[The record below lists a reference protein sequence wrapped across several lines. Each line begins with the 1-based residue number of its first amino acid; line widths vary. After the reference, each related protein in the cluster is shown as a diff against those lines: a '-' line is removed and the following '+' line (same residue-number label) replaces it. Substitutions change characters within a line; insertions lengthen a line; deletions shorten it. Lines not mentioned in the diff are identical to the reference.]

1 MPQRSGS
8 YRYMKLLSV
17 ATYNVHEWVGRDGRQ
32 DRDRGI
38 RVIGELE
45 STIVGLQE
53 VPYPMR
59 EPHGEI
65 SDDLSREVGM
75 RVLAGPTLL
84 RADGHYGNALL
95 TAYPVLR
102 EERIDL
108 SMGSREPRG
117 ALDVDLDANGVPV
130 RVIVTHLGLKGSERG
145 PQTEKLIDLI
155 SQRRT
160 PLVVLMGDFNVWFSH
175 SRLIREIQ
183 RIMGPSPAPNTYPSR
198 YPLLRLDRIWVR
210 PSDALV
216 KLQVHKSPLARI
228 ASDHLPVKATLNLE
242 RAGYP

>member
-1 MPQRSGS
+1 
-8 YRYMKLLSV
+8 MKVLSV
-17 ATYNVHEWVGRDGRQ
+17 ATYNVHEWVGRDGRK
-32 DRDRGI
+32 DRDRVV

-53 VPYPMR
+53 VPYPVQER
-59 EPHGEI
+59 RGEI
-65 SDDLSREVGM
+65 SHDLSREVGM

-102 EERIDL
+102 EDRIDL
-108 SMGSREPRG
+108 SRGSREPRG
-117 ALDVDLDANGVPV
+117 ALDVDMDVEGVPV

-145 PQTEKLIDLI
+145 PQTEKLLNLI
-155 SQRRT
+155 SQRTT

-183 RIMGPSPAPNTYPSR
+183 RIMGPSPAPHTYPSR
-198 YPLLRLDRIWVR
+198 CPLFRLDRIWVR

-216 KLQVHKSPLARI
+216 ELQVHKTPLARV
-228 ASDHLPVKATLNLE
+228 ASDHLPVKATLNMDH
-242 RAGYP
+242 AGYP